1 MVKAYI
7 NYPNPHIMLHWDL
20 TCSSIEQQH
29 KEGQRT
35 IHLDINSLSS
45 ELRLFSDKYYHFGA
59 DALINDMWLEVDFGD
74 TSFEHAVV
82 EYIRKLL
89 AEHYS
94 PFGRV
99 VIEEHC

>member
-7 NYPNPHIMLHWDL
+7 NYPNPHIMLHWDV
-20 TCSSIEQQH
+20 TCSTIGQQH

-35 IHLDINSLSS
+35 IYLDIDSLSP
-45 ELRLFSDKYYHFGA
+45 ELKRFADKYYRFGA
-59 DALINDMWLEVDFGD
+59 EPLTNDMWLEVGFDD
-74 TSFEHAVV
+74 PSFESAVV

-99 VIEEHC
+99 VLEEHC